1 MSVEFSEYHC
11 KKKYRP
17 RRHKFPLFRL
27 ALLFVGIFLVFKLG
41 FAVQFV
47 EMLPLP
53 GVTRETPKDNWES
66 RCQKYGGTPF
76 DLKGGLAQCSWI
88 ISDSMPILPNA
99 FLRYVA
105 SMASLGNA
113 KLHWVA
119 PVDDFSKAVLVQRE
133 DSLVYTYFQ
142 IVHGDSS
149 RVWIDARTGCGFPGP
164 CPSLPLA
171 WSNIPISEDF
181 DFEGQDQLLSTDIF
195 LGVGE
200 APIHPI
206 LPGTI
211 LSSGRDSLGN
221 FVEIDHG
228 SNVISRMY
236 GMASPSKSTPEQ
248 NANFVPGEYVDLN
261 TTVGRLP
268 PKDSAAFFLT
278 IRRNGLFVRWNDF
291 YKSSRPADSLEIANF
306 KKTVGI

>member
-17 RRHKFPLFRL
+17 RRRKFPLFRL
-27 ALLFVGIFLVFKLG
+27 LLLLAGMSLLFKLG
-41 FAVQFV
+41 FADRLVD
-47 EMLPLP
+47 MLPLP
-53 GVTRETPKDNWES
+53 GVTKETPIENWET
-66 RCQKYGGTPF
+66 RCKKYGGTPF
-76 DLKGGLAQCSWI
+76 ALKNDLAQCSWI
-88 ISDSMPILPNA
+88 VSDFIPILPNA

-105 SMASLGNA
+105 SLSNSQNS

-119 PVDDFSKAVLVQRE
+119 PVNDFSKAVLVQRE

-142 IVHGDSS
+142 IVRSDSS
-149 RVWIDARTGCGFPGP
+149 RVWIDAKTGCGFPGE
-164 CPSLPLA
+164 CPTLPLT

-206 LPGTI
+206 LPGTV
-211 LSSGRDSLGN
+211 LESGRDSLGN

-228 SNVISRMY
+228 GNVISRMY
-236 GMASPSKSTPEQ
+236 GMASPSKSAPEQ
-248 NANFVPGEYVDLN
+248 RVDFMPGEYVDLN

-291 YKSSRPADSLEIANF
+291 YKSSRPVDSLEIANF
-306 KKTVGI
+306 KKNVGI